1 MAILIHDYAG
11 HPFQVGLSRELARRG
26 IDVIHAF
33 AGGLLTPR
41 GCLERQPGDPDGLRF
56 VEVPMH
62 PDYRRDKYNFRKRRG
77 YEVAYGDTL
86 RRLIE
91 RERPA
96 LVISGNTPS
105 EPQLTA
111 VRAASRL
118 GIPFISWVQ
127 DFYSVAVHKLVSKRS
142 IVLGWLAGAYYSRI
156 DRRCLQRSAHV
167 VTISE
172 DFMPLLRRHGI
183 SPEAVSVVENW
194 GALEEMPLRPK
205 ANAWAR
211 AHGLL
216 DRRVLMYTGTLA
228 MKHNPQRLR
237 ELAVRYRRQPDVKI
251 LVISEGPSAEA
262 LMRCAEMERLS
273 NLVVMPFQAFADM
286 PDVLASADV
295 LLALLEPDAGVFS
308 VPSKILSYL
317 CAGRPTVAAMPT
329 ANLGGR
335 LLTRVGAGLVVD
347 PDDRDGWLASVDRL
361 LEDPRLRA
369 EMGRAARAHAERT
382 FDIPRIA
389 DRFEHVFARAMQ
401 ARPQAA
407 RGPAVALGE
416 LRTRTNG

>member
-41 GCLERQPGDPDGLRF
+41 GCLERQPGDPEGLRF
-56 VEVPMH
+56 VELPMH
-62 PDYRRDKYNFRKRRG
+62 PDYRRDKYNFARRRG
-77 YEVAYGDTL
+77 YEVAYGRML
-86 RRLIE
+86 REFIV

-96 LVISGNTPS
+96 VVISGNTPS
-105 EPQLTA
+105 EPQWSA
-111 VRAASRL
+111 ARAAARL

-142 IVLGWLAGAYYSRI
+142 IVLGWLAGAYYTRI
-156 DRRCLQRSAHV
+156 DRRCLQASAHV

-172 DFMPLLRRHGI
+172 DFIPLLRRHGVAANDI
-183 SPEAVSVVENW
+183 SVVENW
-194 GALEEMPLRPK
+194 GALDEMPLRPK
-205 ANAWAR
+205 DNAWAR
-211 AHGLL
+211 AHGLTG
-216 DRRVLMYTGTLA
+216 RRVLMYTGTLA

-251 LVISEGPSAEA
+251 LVISEGPSADA
-262 LMRCAEMERLS
+262 LKRCAEMERLS
-273 NLVVMPFQAFADM
+273 NLVVLPFQAFGDM

-308 VPSKILSYL
+308 VPSKILTYL
-317 CAGRPTVAAMPT
+317 CAGKPTVAAMPA

-335 LLTRVGAGLVVD
+335 LLSRVGAGLVVE
-347 PDDRDGWLASVDRL
+347 PDDREGWLGCTDRL
-361 LEDPRLRA
+361 LEDARLRST
-369 EMGRAARAHAERT
+369 MGRSARAHAEHA
-382 FDIPRIA
+382 FDIRRIA
-389 DRFEHVFARAMQ
+389 DRFEQVFARSIQ
-401 ARPQAA
+401 ARPQTA
-407 RGPAVALGE
+407 PVPEMAVGE
-416 LRTRTNG
+416 LRTRANL